1 MPVIRDGEKAREII
15 ENIKKTGNSLPCFC
29 TENVL
34 TTEAIFI
41 GAKKFKQ
48 SKKIRGHLPLII
60 AFTAAYH
67 QRQQLKNYSGLGD
80 FKEGMLAVRNDI
92 ERVARAGGK
101 FDDIDV
107 IVHLDHAQPG
117 EDDWIL
123 KENKDFISSVM
134 YDCSSYALK
143 ENTEIVESFVK
154 KNKRDFI
161 VEGCFEEIASYG
173 KQSSEKS
180 GAEEIAVRADKVE
193 VYFKE
198 TGVDLVVVNLG
209 TEHRR
214 TEHTLGE
221 YRRDIARRVRDKI
234 GRQIVLHGA
243 SSLSGTELKNLPLDG
258 VVKVNI
264 WTALEAGA
272 GRALAIKIIENI
284 DRILLKENIEKLAE
298 GNFLDKKVLTKKIRP
313 SLAFLTEK
321 YRRDEIF
328 IPVIAGQVKNYY
340 ENLYT
345 EYPADGSR

>member
-15 ENIKKTGNSLPCFC
+15 ENIKKSGNSLPCFC

-41 GAKKFKQ
+41 GARKFKK
-48 SKKIRGHLPLII
+48 SKKIKEQLPLII

-80 FKEGMLAVRNDI
+80 LKEGMLAVRNDI
-92 ERVARAGGK
+92 ERIARAGGK
-101 FDDIDV
+101 FDDIDI

-117 EDDWIL
+117 DDEWIL

-143 ENTEIVESFVK
+143 ENTEMVKIFVK
-154 KNKRDFI
+154 KNKEDFI
-161 VEGCFEEIASYG
+161 IEGCFEEIAGYG
-173 KQSSEKS
+173 EESSGKS
-180 GAEEIAVRADKVE
+180 GAEEIAAQADKVE

-198 TGVDLVVVNLG
+198 TGADLVVVDLG

-214 TEHTLGE
+214 TEHALKK

-234 GRQIVLHGA
+234 GRQMVLHGA

-272 GRALAIKIIENI
+272 GRALAVKIIENI
-284 DRILLKENIEKLAE
+284 DKILLKENIEKLAE
-298 GNFLDKKVLTKKIRP
+298 ENFLDKKVLNKKIRP

-328 IPVIAGQVKNYY
+328 IPAVAGQVKNYY
-340 ENLYT
+340 ENLYIHKLLT
-345 EYPADGSR
+345 